1 MKLLLLNNDVIINI
15 IKHYL
20 KSKNILYFCDLSLV
34 CIYFRNSFNL
44 FYKSL
49 KFINFNIDPN
59 IYYEYLNTMSKP
71 DNDKQFKNMIIK
83 YLYENKFK
91 NKYYVRSLKHNIKFS
106 KLGFNNCS
114 IFRRFYLIYGCEDK
128 LLCDI
133 KFSFDYNS
141 KEYLFYF
148 WNLNNYQYIDF

>member
-34 CIYFRNSFNL
+34 CIHFRNCFNL

-49 KFINFNIDPN
+49 KFIKFNIDSN
-59 IYYEYLNTMSKP
+59 IYYEYLNTMNKP
-71 DNDKQFKNMIIK
+71 DNDKQFKNMIIN
-83 YLYENKFK
+83 YLFKNKFK
-91 NKYYVRSLKHNIKFS
+91 NKYYVRSLKHNIKFA
-106 KLGFNNCS
+106 KLGFNKCC
-114 IFRRFYLIYGCEDK
+114 IFRRFYLLYGNEGK

-133 KFSFDYNS
+133 KFSFNYNS
-141 KEYLFYF
+141 KEFLFYF
-148 WNLNNYQYIDF
+148 WNLNNYEYIDF